1 MAKFKLNIILILIII
16 IVLLLLWVYSKRT
29 AKMEN
34 TGEYYDLNNFDK
46 DFDNL
51 KNVLI
56 DVKNPYLT
64 DNSTI
69 KWAPPDKT
77 NILFNLNFPSV
88 FNFDFDIKEDI
99 INHALKLPL
108 NYGIIDCG
116 AHIGDGAIPIAHT
129 LIKKGRPDLI
139 VYAIDPSTY
148 KCKIIEY
155 FASINNL
162 TNIKVICCGLSNE
175 NTEYTYVES
184 VSENT
189 GGTNWKS
196 LEKNEGIVN
205 TESQKFYTLDYLV
218 QQGRIKNNIGV
229 IHLDVEGMEDKALEG
244 GKNTIDK
251 FKPYLSLENHN
262 PDTNIFLK
270 YLPTGYKYMYNKAG
284 NNILM
289 FNN

>member
-1 MAKFKLNIILILIII
+1 MAKFKLNIIPLLVLITV
-16 IVLLLLWVYSKRT
+16 VLLFVYFNRT
-29 AKMEN
+29 EKMEN
-34 TGEYYDLNNFDK
+34 TGEKYDLNNFDR
-46 DFDNL
+46 DFEKL
-51 KNVLI
+51 KNMLI

-69 KWAPPDKT
+69 KWAPPDRT
-77 NILFNLNFPSV
+77 NIVFNLNWP
-88 FNFDFDIKEDI
+88 NTFDFDLEIKKDI
-99 INHALKLPL
+99 IDHALKLPL

-129 LIKKGRPDLI
+129 LIKKGRQDLI

-162 TNIKVICCGLSNE
+162 TNIRVICCGLSNE

-196 LEKNEGIVN
+196 LEKNEGVVN
-205 TESQKFYTLDYLV
+205 TESQKFYTLDHLV
-218 QQGRIKNNIGV
+218 QSGIIKNNIGV

-270 YLPTGYKYMYNKAG
+270 YLPTGYKYMYNKNS
-284 NNILM
+284 NNILI
-289 FNN
+289 FK